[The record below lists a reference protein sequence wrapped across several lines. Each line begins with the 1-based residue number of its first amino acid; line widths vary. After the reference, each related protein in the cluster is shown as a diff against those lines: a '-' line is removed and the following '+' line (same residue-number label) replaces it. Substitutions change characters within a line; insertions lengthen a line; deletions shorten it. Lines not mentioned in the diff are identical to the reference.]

1 MKLKNQ
7 QEDFNLLGQ
16 QLLVKGLS
24 TKEFGDS
31 PFFDFM
37 AALNARKKKDR
48 SELVDPLEAI
58 NQTYGL

>member
-1 MKLKNQ
+1 MLSK
-7 QEDFNLLGQ
+7 
-16 QLLVKGLS
+16 QLLLEGIS

-37 AALNARKKKDR
+37 AALNARKKEDR
-48 SELVDPLEAI
+48 SELVDPLDAI